1 MKSEKVYLC
10 APVQEM
16 ARDEVRALIGEERYQ
31 AIKAHDPHPCFV
43 ALTAGHEGESRGRI
57 LSRGAGGHHPNG
69 VPSVPRGTKK
79 RWSAERIRELAR
91 HLAQAPVYLF
101 HNADNSPRRKVG
113 EIVAATVRRLKGRL
127 HALGVAYIADP
138 EARERIRSGELDTC
152 SIEAELEF
160 SRRRKAESW
169 LVEAVRR
176 VTGLALGSRA
186 FASPGFPGAGLLAVV
201 QEFEPVE
208 GGHHP
213 NGVPSEKKMQHLENQ
228 LQQRDQRIQE
238 LEAELAQ
245 LKQQTDWGHHSDGV
259 PSGVSEQIAKLVE
272 EQVQKHL
279 EEGHHSDGVP
289 SSQRSF
295 PVPPE
300 SDQHLSQPWQRN
312 PLIPK
317 EN

>member
-1 MKSEKVYLC
+1 MNSEKVYLC

-57 LSRGAGGHHPNG
+57 LSRGAGFKH
-69 VPSVPRGTKK
+69 VPRGTKK

-113 EIVAATVRRLKGRL
+113 EIVTATVRRLKGRL
-127 HALGVAYIADP
+127 HALAVAYIADP
-138 EARERIRSGELDTC
+138 EARERIRLGELDTC

-201 QEFEPVE
+201 QEFEPVDPE
-208 GGHHP
+208 KEERM
-213 NGVPSEKKMQHLENQ
+213 PSLENQ

-245 LKQQTDWGHHSDGV
+245 LKQPTDWGHHSDGV